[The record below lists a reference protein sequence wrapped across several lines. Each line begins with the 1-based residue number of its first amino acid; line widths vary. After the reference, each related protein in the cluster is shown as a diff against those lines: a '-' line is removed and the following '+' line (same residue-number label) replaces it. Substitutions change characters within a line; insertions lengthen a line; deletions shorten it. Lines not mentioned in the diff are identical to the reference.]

1 MLENH
6 MVLESAR
13 TWRDPY
19 EAEPAAPWPPEP
31 NTHTRAL
38 AFRQTRDLLMR
49 IAREERTAGRPERMR
64 AAVCFARFYN
74 QEALR
79 P

>member
-1 MLENH
+1 MMLENH

-19 EAEPAAPWPPEP
+19 EAEPAEPWPPLP
-31 NTHTRAL
+31 PTRAL
-38 AFRQTRDLLMR
+38 EFREKRNLLMR
-49 IAREERTAGRPERMR
+49 IARAERDAGRAVRAR
-64 AAVCFARFYN
+64 AAVRFARFYN